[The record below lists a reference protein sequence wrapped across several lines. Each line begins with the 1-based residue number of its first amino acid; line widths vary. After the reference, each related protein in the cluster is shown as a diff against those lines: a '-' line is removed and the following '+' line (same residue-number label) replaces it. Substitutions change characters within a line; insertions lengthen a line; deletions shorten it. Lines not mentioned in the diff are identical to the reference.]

1 MTTITETAAR
11 PSWVRP
17 DDVCKML
24 SVSPRTLKRYV
35 ADGIFP
41 APIKLTSKT
50 NVWFEHE
57 VIEWMT
63 RQANMFRRAA

>member
-1 MTTITETAAR
+1 MTTINETAAR

-17 DDVCKML
+17 DDVCRML

-57 VIEWMT
+57 VVGWM
-63 RQANMFRRAA
+63 NDRAAELRAA

>member
-1 MTTITETAAR
+1 MTTITENAAR

-17 DDVCKML
+17 DDVCRML

-35 ADGIFP
+35 ADGTFP

-57 VIEWMT
+57 VVDWMND
-63 RQANMFRRAA
+63 RASQLRAA